1 MLFAFPY
8 AVAGAAVVA
17 GLVAVYTFRAR
28 FRRRPVSSLMLWRQT
43 LRPRLGGAHRDR
55 LRLPPLFYLELAAL
69 AALVL
74 AALGPHIRRPDPGT
88 LTVVFDT
95 SASMSAHD
103 ETGQTPQ
110 VRAARALQTA
120 IRQTGH
126 ARVRI
131 LLARASGPESATP
144 APPADTPARLRQV
157 LCHDPGDSLSACLA
171 RASELSG
178 PTDDILVLTD
188 RAPDAGTHLRP
199 GVRWLAFG
207 TPQANRAL
215 TLAERTWTGQGRESL
230 LLEVTDFGTAEAE
243 MPLRVAPLAGGPALF
258 EGRLAIDAQGRA
270 RQRLDLPPGTPELVV
285 ELPPDALAIDN
296 RAILVPDPPR
306 PVAVAVQL
314 DDAALRRVV
323 ERALDATGRALRDAA
338 VPHLVVTD
346 RVPSATAAGTPWHCI
361 LTTPEAPRLVRG
373 PFLADRA
380 HPLLEGVAFEGLTW
394 SAGTNRLPGRVLLF
408 AGNLPLLS
416 LESPPRGS
424 PILHLVSAGAG
435 DALYRSPAWPA
446 LVWNLLQACA
456 DAQPGPSLRNLR
468 AGITA
473 RFATAR
479 QASDVLIETP
489 AGEQRLRIRGGLAD
503 WAPTQPGRYRMQI
516 GDANAEPFAV
526 NFQAPAESDL
536 RPRRQGAWGQSPDTE
551 RLRRTHRS
559 VAWAAGLAA
568 LLLAGVHHGILGA
581 IPRRGAA
588 ATGERSREA

>member
-8 AVAGAAVVA
+8 ALAGVAVVA

-43 LRPRLGGAHRDR
+43 QRPRLGGAHRDR

-74 AALGPHIRRPDPGT
+74 AALGPHVRRPDPGT

-95 SASMSAHD
+95 SASMSARD

-110 VRAARALQTA
+110 ARAARALHTA

-126 ARVRI
+126 ARVRL
-131 LLARASGPESATP
+131 LLARAEGPESASP
-144 APPADTPARLRQV
+144 APPAQTAARLRQAP
-157 LCHDPGDSLSACLA
+157 CHDPGDSLSASLA

-178 PTDDILVLTD
+178 PADDILVLTD
-188 RAPDAGTHLRP
+188 RAPDADTHLRP

-207 TPQANRAL
+207 TPQSNRAL
-215 TLAERTWTGQGRESL
+215 TLAERTWTGQGRENL
-230 LLEVTDFGTAEAE
+230 LLEITDFGTAEADI
-243 MPLRVAPLAGGPALF
+243 PLRVAPLAGGPPLF
-258 EGRLAIDAQGRA
+258 DGRITLGVQGRA
-270 RQRLDLPPGTPELVV
+270 QQRLELPPGTPALVV

-306 PVAVAVQL
+306 PVAVAVQI
-314 DDAALRRVV
+314 DNAALRRVV
-323 ERALDATGRALRDAA
+323 ERALDATGRAFRDAA

-346 RVPSATAAGTPWHCI
+346 RAPSATATGAPWHCI
-361 LTTPEAPRLVRG
+361 LTAPEAPRLVRG
-373 PFLADRA
+373 PYLADRS

-416 LESPPRGS
+416 IESPPRGS
-424 PILHLVSAGAG
+424 PTLHLVSAGAG

-456 DAQPGPSLRNLR
+456 ETQPGPSLRNLR
-468 AGITA
+468 AGVTA

-479 QASDVLIETP
+479 QASDVLVETP
-489 AGEQRLRIRGGLAD
+489 TGEQRLRARSGYAD
-503 WAPTQPGRYRMQI
+503 WAPTQPGLYRMRI
-516 GDANAEPFAV
+516 GDARVEPFAV

-536 RPRRQGAWGQSPDTE
+536 RPRRQGAWGQAPDTE

-581 IPRRGAA
+581 IPRCGAA